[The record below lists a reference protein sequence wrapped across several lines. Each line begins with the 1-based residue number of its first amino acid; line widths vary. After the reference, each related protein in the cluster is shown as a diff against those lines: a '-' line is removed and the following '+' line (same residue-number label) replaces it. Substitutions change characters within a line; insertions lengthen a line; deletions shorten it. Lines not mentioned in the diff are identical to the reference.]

1 MFRGSKGDPPLVT
14 RRRVYKVRACS
25 AESPSCI
32 ALQSRII
39 WPHHRLTNVTTI
51 SDSEHILGVLE
62 IGPVAKSVPHVMA
75 AKDLS
80 VRELDLLLEAKI
92 SSRMD
97 VLVEPFRFSFESLH

>member
-1 MFRGSKGDPPLVT
+1 M
-14 RRRVYKVRACS
+14 
-25 AESPSCI
+25 
-32 ALQSRII
+32 
-39 WPHHRLTNVTTI
+39 
-51 SDSEHILGVLE
+51 
-62 IGPVAKSVPHVMA
+62 AKSVPHVMA